1 MVNSVRILN
10 QFCAQWN
17 QNLQIAARSN
27 LHDPANVWLRVTLTY
42 RELGA
47 YRLDYGDSTS
57 SEWAHEGLA
66 HSLQD
71 QSIQPVKGG
80 RTFHQSVLLWRGFGC
95 MASHQVSERDVEV
108 REAYQEDWGGELPV
122 TQQSDSYYLCMSG
135 NSDESSTNKDKGEW

>member
-1 MVNSVRILN
+1 MSGYALSESCEIYPRAE
-10 QFCAQWN
+10 AQEGMD
-17 QNLQIAARSN
+17 ARQS
-27 LHDPANVWLRVTLTY
+27 DTLTH

-57 SEWAHEGLA
+57 SEWAHERLA

-80 RTFHQSVLLWRGFGC
+80 ITFHQSVLLWRGFGC

-108 REAYQEDWGGELPV
+108 REAYQEDWGWELPV

-135 NSDESSTNKDKGEW
+135 NSDESSTNKDESEW